1 MGKDLYENFAAAKKV
16 FDTADE
22 VLGKK
27 VTKICFEG
35 PEEDLKQTIN
45 TQKKVFVAFL
55 PQIIALR
62 NRSFSN
68 MQEYRL
74 MVYKLIP
81 IRFKPVLFRPYE
93 NGEQLIDFCAKYI
106 LNKPFISFDDYYEPN
121 SIEESKKAKN
131 VIYNNFTQG
140 NRYGKKC
147 FLLYGPK
154 GCGKT
159 LLLHA
164 LANHLGAKIAQIEG
178 LELFKIPYFSREFV
192 KACYGGMQFKPL
204 IIYIKD
210 MEKMIP
216 NLNNFNFI
224 YDKVA
229 SSIKANVYFV
239 ASTSVSVYQ
248 LPKVITSKFQFYQ
261 CIRPVDKNYKSEY
274 VRFISNKIGIQI
286 NMNDKDLYDFS
297 MNNLYNFSNEDIFDL
312 IRNSIDIK
320 KQRSPPDDENWVYRE
335 GLNCDELMNCLG
347 TVNPSITTEVMKAY
361 YL

>member
-1 MGKDLYENFAAAKKV
+1 
-16 FDTADE
+16 
-22 VLGKK
+22 
-27 VTKICFEG
+27 
-35 PEEDLKQTIN
+35 
-45 TQKKVFVAFL
+45 
-55 PQIIALR
+55 
-62 NRSFSN
+62 

-121 SIEESKKAKN
+121 SIEENKKAKN
-131 VIYNNFTQG
+131 VIYNNFIQG

-192 KACYGGMQFKPL
+192 KACFGGMQFKPL

-210 MEKMIP
+210 METMIP

-248 LPKVITSKFQFYQ
+248 LPKAINSKFQFYQ
-261 CIRPVDKNYKSEY
+261 CIRPVDKNHKSEY
-274 VRFISNKIGIQI
+274 LRFISNKIGIQI

-312 IRNSIDIK
+312 IRNAIDIK
-320 KQRSPPDDENWVYRE
+320 KQRSPPNDENWVYRE
-335 GLNCDELMNCLG
+335 GLNYDDIENCLG